1 MREEGLTADAPQP
14 PFRLAERYE
23 VLQPLG
29 RGGMAS
35 VYRARDDATG
45 NTVALKVLAV
55 DKGSQLAV
63 RSIELFEREFHTLV
77 QLAHPRIV
85 RAYDY
90 GVDGEQPYYAMEL
103 LDGGDL
109 RELSPLPWPEVCT
122 IAYEICS
129 ALSLLHSRG
138 VVHRDL
144 TPRNIRRT
152 ASGQAKLIDFGLLSP
167 MGETTLLAGTPPF
180 VAPELMGTMSLDGR
194 SDLFA
199 LGTTLYYALTKRQPY
214 PARSFEQLRDAWR
227 STPLRPSK
235 LVPEVPPALEDL
247 ILGMLRIDPGSRP
260 QSAAE
265 VMHRLVPLLPVE
277 PADELR
283 AARAYLSTPKLVGR
297 GDAVSQFRK
306 QMLRAV
312 KGRGGAFTIV
322 GDEGSG
328 RSRMLDAFVL
338 EAKLVGA
345 VAVRA
350 GYADAG
356 RPFGVAA
363 SIATQI
369 HRAAPSLARS
379 AASKDPKIAAIL
391 YPAASA
397 AANVALGDV
406 TRADLD
412 RTALQEALRSFIL
425 AFASSRALVL
435 AIDDVDR
442 IDEPSAALLASLTW
456 EAGTRRLVFAGVV
469 TEKNGGA
476 NDAAVSIIHKH
487 AAPIALGPLSETDVT
502 ALLASLFGDVP
513 NLQRLAARVA
523 ALSGGRPR
531 ECMAC
536 AQYLVDQGVIGY
548 AGGSW
553 TIPAEIPDG
562 ILPAS
567 VEEALALR
575 LSQLGPLARE
585 IGSLLA
591 ENLLERLT
599 RVDLLSVELGSSL
612 QVDAAVDELRAARI
626 VSGDSSG
633 YALLATGVARTLR
646 ASLDEVKQRRVH
658 DALCRIHERA
668 GRHVFVRVYHGCR
681 GENPTLWLDRLGE
694 ESNTTEKR
702 TDLGT
707 SAQAE
712 LATTQVARA
721 LESVRVT
728 AERFGRPE
736 RELQAIWVMLA
747 SASSQG
753 ADPAH
758 FYAVQRRWLA
768 NLKRDSGHDD
778 WQRLDPTLDPAAR
791 AMTAIGAVAQRY
803 AATPEHERNLSP
815 QAAIHQLVSYT
826 VIAIAIA
833 ARAHDVELQASL
845 PELLEPFASLNPV
858 VAAMLKNARATL
870 RNGLGQ
876 RERAYALNVELVG
889 DLGAIGVEQL
899 KYVDKIRAAVCYSLA
914 AAEVLLGIPA
924 PFLAR
929 FASEEDAHQRVSA
942 RFMQMIAALQQ
953 GDTDAAEAHRRAAE
967 LLALQN
973 RASSMFSTLPLELET
988 HAAAGDLTG
997 VRQVRAGIQSLA
1009 DALPGWRPMMHVAD
1023 AHYLRLCGDLAAA
1036 LAATELA
1043 IRAGQ
1048 HGALVNA
1055 WVWNAKVLAVELLTE
1070 LGRAH
1075 EAGALGND
1083 EIEACRR
1090 LEMPY
1095 MVRSFSLALAGAD
1108 AKEGR
1113 FSEARGRVEAV
1124 IAEQKA
1130 LGVSGLRLA
1139 QSYEVLARIA
1149 LEARDKEG
1157 FERALTLTGELYR
1170 RATSSALR
1178 ARYERLIDEARQ
1190 VGLVETAAP
1199 AAIVHTEGVVRSTH
1213 GLTDVLSACASAAER
1228 AGRALA
1234 LLCDGDPPTRGHLLL
1249 STPSGLTLAASNI
1262 ACDSVTELKAFASQ
1276 CIEREQ
1282 AADDMETGA
1291 LHSASLGTMTGA
1303 WQDLD
1308 GTAYET
1314 VLLGVV
1320 ISGTFCIAGIALL
1333 VRAPNVVGRTGSPV
1347 AESIARA
1354 LIEAGDAVGIAAA

>member
-1 MREEGLTADAPQP
+1 MRGEGLAADAPQP
-14 PFRLAERYE
+14 PFWLAERYE
-23 VLQPLG
+23 VLHLLG

-55 DKGSQLAV
+55 DKSSHAV

-77 QLAHPRIV
+77 QLAHPRVV

-90 GVDGEQPYYAMEL
+90 GVEGEQPYYAMEL

-109 RELSPLPWPEVCT
+109 RKLSPLPWPEVCT
-122 IAYEICS
+122 VAYEICS

-138 VVHRDL
+138 LVHRDL

-199 LGTTLYYALTKRQPY
+199 LGATLYYALTSRQPY
-214 PARSFEQLRDAWR
+214 PARSFDQLGDAWR

-235 LVPEVPPALEDL
+235 LVSEVPAAVEDL
-247 ILGMLRIDPGSRP
+247 LLGMLRIDPGSRP

-265 VMHRLVPLLPVE
+265 VMHRLLPLLPVE

-283 AARAYLSTPKLVGR
+283 AARAYLATPNLVGR
-297 GDAVSQFRK
+297 SDAVSHFRK

-312 KGRGGAFTIV
+312 RGRGGSFVIA

-328 RSRMLDAFVL
+328 RSRILDAFVL

-363 SIATQI
+363 SIATQL
-369 HRAAPSLARS
+369 HRAAPSLAQSTAS
-379 AASKDPKIAAIL
+379 ADPKIAAVL
-391 YPAASA
+391 YPATDAAASA
-397 AANVALGDV
+397 AIGEV
-406 TRADLD
+406 TRVSLP
-412 RTALQEALRSFIL
+412 RTELQDALRTWIL
-425 AFASSRALVL
+425 AIASTRPLVL

-476 NDAAVSIIHKH
+476 NDAAVSIIHEH

-523 ALSGGRPR
+523 AFSGGRPR

-567 VEEALALR
+567 VEEALSLR

-591 ENLLERLT
+591 ENMLERLS
-599 RVDLLSVELGSSL
+599 RADLLSATLGSSL
-612 QVDAAVDELRAARI
+612 RVGAAIDELRAARI
-626 VSGDSSG
+626 ISGDSSG
-633 YALLATGVARTLR
+633 YALLATGVARTLC
-646 ASLDEVKQRRVH
+646 ASLDDVDRRRIH

-668 GRHVFVRVYHGCR
+668 GRHLYVCLYHGCR
-681 GENPTLWLDRLGE
+681 GENPTLWLDRLAE
-694 ESNTTEKR
+694 RSDTTDKR
-702 TDLGT
+702 TALGA
-707 SAQAE
+707 SAQAA
-712 LATTQVARA
+712 LATTQLVRA
-721 LESVRVT
+721 LESVRAA

-736 RELQAIWVMLA
+736 RELQVIWVLLA
-747 SASSQG
+747 STSSQG

-758 FYAVQRRWLA
+758 FHAVQHRWLA
-768 NLKRDSGHDD
+768 NLKRDSGYDD
-778 WQRLDPTLDPAAR
+778 WQRLDPTLEPAAR
-791 AMTAIGAVAQRY
+791 ATMAIAAATERY
-803 AATPEHERNLSP
+803 AVTAEPERNLSP
-815 QAAIHQLVSYT
+815 EAAIHQLVSYT
-826 VIAIAIA
+826 VMAIAVA

-845 PELLEPFASLNPV
+845 PELLEPFAPLNPV
-858 VAAMLKNARATL
+858 VAAVLKNARATL
-870 RNGLGQ
+870 MTGLGQ
-876 RERAYALNVELVG
+876 RERAYALNVELVR
-889 DLGAIGVEQL
+889 DLESIGTEQL
-899 KYVDKIRAAVCYSLA
+899 RYVDKIRAAVSYWLA

-924 PFLAR
+924 PFLTR
-929 FASEEDAHQRVSA
+929 FASEQDIHHRVSA

-953 GDTDAAEAHRRAAE
+953 GDTEAAEAHRRAAE

-973 RASSMFSTLPLELET
+973 RASSMYSTLPLELET

-997 VRQVRAGIQSLA
+997 VRQVRAGIHALA
-1009 DALPGWRPMMHVAD
+1009 DKFPGWRPMMHVAD
-1023 AHYLRLCGDLAAA
+1023 AHYLRLCGDRPGA

-1048 HGALVNA
+1048 HGRFVSA
-1055 WVWNAKVLAVELLTE
+1055 WVWKAKALAVEVLTE

-1075 EAGALGND
+1075 EAVALGSD
-1083 EIEACRR
+1083 AIEACRTIG
-1090 LEMPY
+1090 MPY
-1095 MVRSFSLALAGAD
+1095 MVRGFSLALAGAD
-1108 AKEGR
+1108 AKQGR
-1113 FSEARGRVEAV
+1113 FSEARRRAKAV

-1130 LGVSGLRLA
+1130 LDVSGLQLA
-1139 QSYEVLARIA
+1139 RSYEVLARIA
-1149 LEARDKEG
+1149 LDERDREG
-1157 FERALTLTGELYR
+1157 FERALAATSELYR

-1178 ARYERLIDEARQ
+1178 ARYEHLVDEARRA
-1190 VGLVETAAP
+1190 GLVETTAKAP
-1199 AAIVHTEGVVRSTH
+1199 LVSTDGVVQSTE
-1213 GLTDVLSACASAAER
+1213 GLTDVLSTCASAGER
-1228 AGRALA
+1228 ADRALA
-1234 LLCDGDPPTRGHLLL
+1234 LLCSGDPPTRGHLLL
-1249 STPSGLTLAASNI
+1249 STPNGLVLAASNT
-1262 ACDSVTELKAFASQ
+1262 ACDSVTELTSFAAQ
-1276 CIEREQ
+1276 CIERER
-1282 AADDMETGA
+1282 ADDDMETVA
-1291 LHSASLGTMTGA
+1291 LHAEPFGTMTGE
-1303 WQDLD
+1303 WRDLD
-1308 GTAYET
+1308 GTSYEA

-1320 ISGTFCIAGIALL
+1320 ISTTFCIAGIALL
-1333 VRAPNVVGRTGSPV
+1333 VRGPNAAARTGSAL
-1347 AESIARA
+1347 AEAIARA
-1354 LIEAGDAVGIAAA
+1354 LIEAGDAVGITVG